1 VCVCVMYDDAVQT
14 ATRSGDVRGGVLLV
28 MKNASRRNPEMAFPN
43 PVIVLASVVVAR
55 EVWAFGS
62 ILFLRDRMNAIQML
76 LFQSGFL
83 IEGIGRCVTDRT
95 RTRTGEPSSSSS
107 RTVRAPQVVGKTTR
121 KEAIDQAE

>member
-1 VCVCVMYDDAVQT
+1 
-14 ATRSGDVRGGVLLV
+14 
-28 MKNASRRNPEMAFPN
+28 MAFPN

>member
-1 VCVCVMYDDAVQT
+1 MCVCVMYDDAVQT